1 MESIALWGGGIGG
14 AISTVV
20 WAMKKG
26 GAWDKVPKW
35 LRPLLFVG
43 LAGVGAACAAL
54 GGGAT
59 IQAAILA
66 GLAGLTAARA
76 GYETAAGVKEE
87 RDLSAVAASIETPR
101 SVVRKASRLAKKI
114 VEDRL

>member
-1 MESIALWGGGIGG
+1 MSEIAIWGGSIGG

-26 GAWDKVPKW
+26 GAWDRIPKW

-59 IQAAILA
+59 VQAAILA

-76 GYETAAGVKEE
+76 GYETVAGVKEE
-87 RDLSAVAASIETPR
+87 AEISRVADSIGTAK
-101 SVVRKASRLAKKI
+101 SVARKASRLAKKI